1 MRTLLHTSG
10 EVVVRATPQEVVC
23 MQGADVLIN
32 NGVIERVEA
41 HGTLLA
47 EFDARETTKQVKSI
61 DLHGRAVIPG
71 LIDAHTHLIW
81 DGDRSDELAMRR
93 SGLSY
98 AEIAEQGGGIQ
109 RTVQATCAATDER
122 LAAIGHQ
129 RAQVALRHGTTHL
142 EAKSGYGLDTPNE
155 LKLLRVGNALDGGEN
170 LPSIQQTWLGAH
182 AIPHGASEQETVE
195 ALLNEQLPAVVEQGH
210 AVAADVFCE
219 PGWFGVD
226 SSEALMTA
234 SKNHGLEVRMHV
246 DEFQDGGGAE
256 LAASMG
262 ATTADHALKSSTE
275 GLIAMAEAGVNVGW
289 LPGTP
294 HMMGTTLRPPSD
306 AIGTW
311 TIASDFNPNC
321 PSLSLPFAASLLVH
335 RCAVSPGEALAAV
348 TSSAAQTTSRS
359 DGFTQGVLE
368 VGAVADMNILRSSRW
383 QGWCTGPGHSPFQA
397 TVVRGQLVVHENGLS
412 PSPDVFPKL
421 SGVSL

>member
-10 EVVVRATPQEVVC
+10 EVVVRATPHEVVC
-23 MQGADVLIN
+23 LQGADVLIHN
-32 NGVIERVEA
+32 DVIERVEA

-47 EFDARETTKQVKSI
+47 EFDVDGSTGHVTTI
-61 DLHGRAVIPG
+61 NLHGRAVIPG

-98 AEIAEQGGGIQ
+98 AEIAERGGGIQ

-129 RAQVALRHGTTHL
+129 RAKVALRHGTTHL
-142 EAKSGYGLDTPNE
+142 EAKSGYGLDTANE
-155 LKLLRVGNALDGGEN
+155 LKLLRVGAALDGAAN
-170 LPSIQQTWLGAH
+170 LPSIQNTWLGAH
-182 AIPHGASEQETVE
+182 AIPPGMSERDTVE
-195 ALLNEQLPAVVEQGH
+195 ALLSEQLPAVVEQGH
-210 AVAADVFCE
+210 AVSADVFCE
-219 PGWFGVD
+219 PGWFGVE

-234 SKNHGLEVRMHV
+234 SRRHGLEVRMHV
-246 DEFQDGGGAE
+246 DEFKDSGGAE
-256 LAASMG
+256 LAASLS

-275 GLIAMAEAGVNVGW
+275 GLNAMADAGVNVGW

-294 HMMGTTLRPPSD
+294 HMMGMDLRPPTD
-306 AIGTW
+306 AIGAW

-335 RCAVSPGEALAAV
+335 RCAVSPGAALAAV
-348 TSSAAQTTSRS
+348 TSSAAQTTKRS
-359 DGFTQGVLE
+359 DGFAQGVLE

-397 TVVRGQLVVHENGLS
+397 TVLRGELVLHENGLS
-412 PSPDVFPKL
+412 PSPEVFPKL
-421 SGVSL
+421 RGASL